1 MVIFTRELINWL
13 EAHQLPCLVKESI
26 GIECPGCGFQT
37 AVFMLL
43 RGEIV
48 NSVKTSPGL
57 IPLIV
62 FLALVAGRIAGIKKI
77 SPGILKITGFV
88 CLIIILISY
97 LLKLITH

>member
-1 MVIFTRELINWL
+1 MEYELTIIDWL
-13 EAHQLPCLVKESI
+13 EAHQLPCLVKNTF

-37 AVFMLL
+37 AIFMLL
-43 RGEIV
+43 RGEV
-48 NSVKTSPGL
+48 AASVKTYPGL

-62 FLALVAGRIAGIKKI
+62 FLALAAGHFAGIKKI
-77 SPGILKITGFV
+77 SPVALKITGFV

>member
-48 NSVKTSPGL
+48 NSVKTYPG
-57 IPLIV
+57 
-62 FLALVAGRIAGIKKI
+62 
-77 SPGILKITGFV
+77 
-88 CLIIILISY
+88 
-97 LLKLITH
+97 

>member
-48 NSVKTSPGL
+48 NSVKTYPGL

-62 FLALVAGRIAGIKKI
+62 FLALVAGRIAGIKKNI
-77 SPGILKITGFV
+77 ARHIKNYGF
-88 CLIIILISY
+88 CLLDNNFNFIFA
-97 LLKLITH
+97 